1 MVQKVEGTVTVEN
14 ARIIF
19 RNFAG
24 KEGQYNREGDR
35 NFAVILEPTV
45 AEQMLADGWNV
56 KYLRAREE
64 GEQPTPYIQVSV
76 SYKGRPPRIVIITS
90 KGRTTLP
97 EGMVEIVDWVD
108 IETVDLIITPYNWS
122 VRGENGV
129 KAYLKT
135 MYIVIAED
143 DLDRKYSDV
152 PEIEAGNKPLAIAA
166 GPNDDDIMDV
176 EVVEDVDE

>member
-1 MVQKVEGTVTVEN
+1 MVQKVEGTVTIEN
-14 ARIIF
+14 ARILF

-24 KEGQYNREGDR
+24 REGQYNREGDR
-35 NFAVILEPTV
+35 NFAVTLDPAV

-56 KYLRAREE
+56 KYLRPREE
-64 GEQPTPYIQVSV
+64 DEQPTPYVQVSV

-97 EGMVEIVDWVD
+97 EDMVEIVDWVD
-108 IETVDLIITPYNWS
+108 IATVDLILTPYNWGPIK
-122 VRGENGV
+122 GEYGV

-152 PEIEAGNKPLAIAA
+152 PEIEAGTKPLAITA
-166 GPNDDDIMDV
+166 GPDEDIMDV
-176 EVVEDVDE
+176 EVVDD

>member
-1 MVQKVEGTVTVEN
+1 MPRSENTVLMEGV
-14 ARIIF
+14 RIIF

-35 NFAVILEPTV
+35 NFGVILDPAV

-64 GEQPTPYIQVSV
+64 DEQPTPWVSVSV
-76 SYKGRPPRIVIITS
+76 SYKGRPPKIVIITS

-97 EGMVEIVDWVD
+97 EDMVEVVDWVD
-108 IETVDLIITPYNWS
+108 IATIDLIITPYNWS

-135 MYIVIAED
+135 MYLVVAED
-143 DLDRKYSDV
+143 ELDHKYSDV
-152 PEIEAGNKPLAIAA
+152 PEIEAGTKPLAISS
-166 GPNDDDIMDV
+166 GYNEE
-176 EVVEDVDE
+176 EVVDAEVVDD